1 MSFNAI
7 DSASIDNLF
16 PPSLT
21 ILDLSGNQAINI
33 QRDSLNSLRYVRRFS
48 LDEKRESSSFFS
60 QKTVSLIN
68 ISGLS
73 DLSSD
78 MSLWSVGF
86 AQSSGS
92 RNRFVF
98 SFHLHQHSFS
108 HLSFRL
114 AITTV
119 NESTFNYSNNDALFA
134 MFDGGLNDEVPM
146 ILKHRLPDILLNEY
160 EQCNQ
165 ANVYLK
171 HTFLS
176 LQKYD
181 E

>member
-1 MSFNAI
+1 
-7 DSASIDNLF
+7 
-16 PPSLT
+16 
-21 ILDLSGNQAINI
+21 
-33 QRDSLNSLRYVRRFS
+33 
-48 LDEKRESSSFFS
+48 
-60 QKTVSLIN
+60 
-68 ISGLS
+68 
-73 DLSSD
+73 

-92 RNRFVF
+92 RNRLV
-98 SFHLHQHSFS
+98 SLIRLRRHSS
-108 HLSFRL
+108 SLSSFRL

-119 NESTFNYSNNDALFA
+119 NEPTFNYSNNDALFA

-146 ILKHRLPDILLNEY
+146 ILKNKLPDILLNEY

-181 E
+181 